1 MKTLFLAAYFAGV
14 ARQFSDFAGETAGKK
29 LVFIPTASLPEKV
42 NFYVAADKKALTRL
56 GLILDEL
63 EVSTASASEI
73 ADKIG
78 AADFVFVEGGN
89 TFFLLQEL
97 RRSGADKHI
106 IGHIARGKPYVGA
119 SAGSMIL
126 APNIEYA
133 RLMDDPAIA
142 PQLGGDFSALAQV
155 DFCVV
160 PHFTNAP
167 FKRAAE
173 KIVAEYASTLDL
185 RPISNHQAIV
195 VRGGETRTVSAPAA
209 AGRQKGDGASARKPA

>member
-1 MKTLFLAAYFAGV
+1 MKKLFLSSCFADVEKQFAA
-14 ARQFSDFAGETAGKK
+14 FAGEIAGKR

-42 NFYVAADKKALTRL
+42 DFYVADDKKALAKL

-97 RRSGADKHI
+97 KRSGADKHI
-106 IGHIARGKPYVGA
+106 IEHIARGKPYVGA

-126 APNIEYA
+126 APNIAYVK
-133 RLMDDPAIA
+133 LMDDPAAA

-167 FKRAAE
+167 FKKAAE
-173 KIVAEYASTLDL
+173 KIVAEYASKLDL

-195 VRGGETRTVSAPAA
+195 VKGDETRIVQRES
-209 AGRQKGDGASARKPA
+209 KC